1 MNPTDTNDNG
11 NAKASTGTKTMA
23 GMKAVNDTEVLHDAK
38 VADSQNDKA
47 GSDENETAVATVSS
61 PLPKS
66 KPKLRD
72 YLRIWDNDH
81 WFWPY
86 LKENKRTLTLIF
98 FLGSMTFI
106 CAAALM
112 FTAGYLINRSA
123 RMPYNILMV
132 YVPIVL
138 TRAFGIG
145 RPVFKY
151 VEQLKSH
158 DWVLHVISKLRV
170 QLYRTLSKD
179 AAFLNEHERTGSVL
193 SLLADDLD
201 HLENFYL
208 RTIFPTVVA
217 YILWIVVTIVMGV
230 FSWVSS
236 LLLFLMLALVLI
248 LIPLVSLS
256 FSTGHFALEK
266 QQQAQEYTK
275 VTESYL
281 GLSDWVITHKDKEF
295 VSIGADEYR
304 SIQESKDQQ
313 KTFERWR
320 NFAIQLIFGVIA
332 IGLMV
337 GAGIT
342 MTGSKSIADWSASIV
357 LAVFPLVDCFINVA
371 QATAEIPLY
380 SDSLEHLNDLTNRVE
395 ARQQEPVTQQKLNG
409 PVDTIDFD
417 HVTFAYGPGQPTL
430 LDDFTLHIK
439 AGQKVALLGPSGEG
453 KTTILQ
459 LLLGDLTP
467 QKGSIAINGIPVAAL
482 QDERARIFGY
492 LNQQAFLFNST
503 IAENVRLGA
512 PDATDEDVWAA
523 LKAVQLDETV
533 NALPYGI
540 DTSVDE
546 AGQRFSGG
554 QRQRIALARIVLKDT
569 PVILLDEPTIGLDP
583 ITERE
588 LMSMI
593 FSAAGNR
600 TMLWVTHHLQ
610 GLEESDKVIF
620 LDNGKIAM
628 QGAPTELYRTNER
641 FRELYRLDI
650 GELEAAR

>member
-1 MNPTDTNDNG
+1 MNGFGGATMNDSSETRVSISSDPVDDN
-11 NAKASTGTKTMA
+11 KTG
-23 GMKAVNDTEVLHDAK
+23 
-38 VADSQNDKA
+38 
-47 GSDENETAVATVSS
+47 
-61 PLPKS
+61 
-66 KPKLRD
+66 LRN
-72 YLRIWDNDH
+72 YLRLWDDDH

-86 LKENKRTLTLIF
+86 LKENKRRLAMIF
-98 FLGSMTFI
+98 FLGAMTFV

-112 FTAGYLINRSA
+112 FTSGYLIDRSA
-123 RMPYNILMV
+123 RMPYNLLMV

-151 VEQLKSH
+151 IERLKSH

-217 YILWIVVTIVMGV
+217 YILWVVVTIAMGV

-236 LLLFLMLALVLI
+236 FLLFIMLAFVLI
-248 LIPLVSLS
+248 LVPLVSLR
-256 FSTGHFALEK
+256 FSTAHFALEK
-266 QQQAQEYTK
+266 RLQAREYTK

-281 GLSDWVITHKDKEF
+281 GLSDWVITHRDNDF
-295 VSIGADEYR
+295 TAIGADEYHR
-304 SIQESKDQQ
+304 IQESRDQQ

-320 NFAIQLIFGVIA
+320 NFAIQMVFGIIA
-332 IGLMV
+332 VGLMI
-337 GAGIT
+337 GAGFA
-342 MTGSKSIADWSASIV
+342 MTGSKSVADWSASIV
-357 LAVFPLVDCFINVA
+357 LAVFPLVDCFITVA

-380 SDSLEHLNDLTNRVE
+380 SDSITHLNELTNRVE
-395 ARQQEPVTQQKLNG
+395 SRQMTPVTQQKLNG
-409 PVDTIDFD
+409 PIETIDFD
-417 HVTFAYGPGQPTL
+417 HVTFAYGPGQPKL
-430 LDDFTLHIK
+430 LDDFSLHIE
-439 AGQKVALLGPSGEG
+439 AGQKIALLGPSGEG

-459 LLLGDLTP
+459 LLLGDLAP
-467 QKGSIAINGIPVAAL
+467 QTGSITVNGIPVMAL
-482 QDERARIFGY
+482 QAERARLFGY

-503 IAENVRLGA
+503 VSENVRLGA
-512 PDATDEDVWAA
+512 PDASDDDVWAA
-523 LKAVQLDETV
+523 LKAVHLDEV
-533 NALPYGI
+533 VRALPDGI

-546 AGQRFSGG
+546 AGHRFSGG

-583 ITERE
+583 ITERG

-593 FSAAGNR
+593 FAASRGR
-600 TMLWVTHHLQ
+600 TMVWVTHHLQ
-610 GLEESDKVIF
+610 GLEQADRVVF
-620 LDNGKIAM
+620 LDNGSIAM
-628 QGAPTELYRTNER
+628 QGAPAELYRTNAR
-641 FRELYRLDI
+641 FRELYRLDVGDI
-650 GELEAAR
+650 AGGVESEE

>member
-1 MNPTDTNDNG
+1 MN
-11 NAKASTGTKTMA
+11 
-23 GMKAVNDTEVLHDAK
+23 
-38 VADSQNDKA
+38 DS
-47 GSDENETAVATVSS
+47 NETFFSMSS
-61 PLPKS
+61 YPVRDKKTS
-66 KPKLRD
+66 LRD
-72 YLRIWDNDH
+72 YLRLWDGDH

-86 LKENKRTLTLIF
+86 LKENKRRLAMIF
-98 FLGSMTFI
+98 FLGAMTFV

-112 FTAGYLINRSA
+112 FTSGYLINRSA

-151 VEQLKSH
+151 IERLKSH

-217 YILWIVVTIVMGV
+217 YILWLIVTISMGV
-230 FSWVSS
+230 FSWISS
-236 LLLFLMLALVLI
+236 LLMFIMLALVLI
-248 LIPLVSLS
+248 LVPLASLR
-256 FSTGHFALEK
+256 FSTAHFVLEK
-266 QQQAQEYTK
+266 RLQAREYTK

-281 GLSDWVITHKDKEF
+281 GLSDWVITHKDKDF
-295 VSIGADEYR
+295 TAIGADEYR
-304 SIQESKDQQ
+304 RTQESKDRQ
-313 KTFERWR
+313 KSFERWR
-320 NFAIQLIFGVIA
+320 NFGIQMVFGIIA
-332 IGLMV
+332 IGLMI
-337 GAGIT
+337 GAGLT
-342 MTGSKSIADWSASIV
+342 MTESKSVADWSASVV
-357 LAVFPLVDCFINVA
+357 LAVFPLVDCFITVA

-380 SDSLEHLNDLTNRVE
+380 SDSITHLNDLTNRVE
-395 ARQQEPVTQQKLNG
+395 SRQMAPVPQQKLNG
-409 PVDTIDFD
+409 CIETIDFD
-417 HVTFAYGPGQPTL
+417 HVTFAYGAGQAKL
-430 LDDFTLHIK
+430 LDDFSLHIE

-459 LLLGDLTP
+459 LLLGDLVP
-467 QKGSIAINGIPVAAL
+467 QSGSITVNGIPVAAL
-482 QDERARIFGY
+482 QDERAQLFGY

-512 PDATDEDVWAA
+512 TDASDDDVWAA
-523 LKAVQLDETV
+523 LKAVQLDEV
-533 NALPYGI
+533 VQALPDGI

-546 AGQRFSGG
+546 SGNRFSGG
-554 QRQRIALARIVLKDT
+554 QRQRMALARIVLKNT

-583 ITERE
+583 ITEHD

-593 FSAAGNR
+593 FDASKGR
-600 TMLWVTHHLQ
+600 TMVWVTHHLQ
-610 GLEESDKVIF
+610 GLEQADRVVF
-620 LDNGKIAM
+620 LDNGSIAM
-628 QGAPTELYRTNER
+628 QGSPAQLYRTSAR
-641 FRELYRLDI
+641 FRELYRLDV
-650 GELEAAR
+650 GDLAGAAGDEG

>member
-1 MNPTDTNDNG
+1 MNDEQ
-11 NAKASTGTKTMA
+11 AKGTPVK
-23 GMKAVNDTEVLHDAK
+23 G
-38 VADSQNDKA
+38 
-47 GSDENETAVATVSS
+47 GR
-61 PLPKS
+61 
-66 KPKLRD
+66 LRD
-72 YLRIWDNDH
+72 YLKIWDHDH

-86 LKENKRTLTLIF
+86 LRENKRKLAFIF
-98 FLGSMTFI
+98 FLGSMTFV

-217 YILWIVVTIVMGV
+217 YVLWIVVTIAMGV
-230 FSWVSS
+230 FSWSGA
-236 LLLFLMLALVLI
+236 LLLFVMLALVLI
-248 LIPLVSLS
+248 LIPLISLS
-256 FSTGHFALEK
+256 FSTDHYALEK
-266 QQQAQEYTK
+266 QRQQAEYTK

-281 GLSDWVITHKDKEF
+281 GLSDWVITHKGDAF
-295 VSIGADEYR
+295 TSIGADEYR
-304 SIQESKDQQ
+304 EIQRSKAQQ
-313 KTFERWR
+313 KSFERWR
-320 NFAIQLIFGVIA
+320 NFAIQVVFGIIA

-337 GAGIT
+337 GAGMT
-342 MTGSKSIADWSASIV
+342 MTGTKSMANWSASIV

-371 QATAEIPLY
+371 QAAAEIPLY
-380 SDSLEHLNDLTNRVE
+380 SDSLKHLNDLTSRVE
-395 ARQQEPVTQQKLNG
+395 SRQAEPAKQMKLEG
-409 PVDTIDFD
+409 PIESVDFD
-417 HVTFAYGPGQPTL
+417 HVTFAYGPGQPVL
-430 LDDFTLHIK
+430 LDDFTLHVA
-439 AGQKVALLGPSGEG
+439 AGEKIALLGPSGEG

-459 LLLGDLTP
+459 LLLGDLQP
-467 QKGSIAINGIPVAAL
+467 QSGEIRINGVPVAQL
-482 QDERARIFGY
+482 QDERPRIFGY
-492 LNQQAFLFNST
+492 LNQEAFLFNST

-512 PDATDEDVWAA
+512 PDATDEEVWAA
-523 LKAVQLDETV
+523 LKAVSLDETV
-533 NALPYGI
+533 RALPDGL
-540 DTSVDE
+540 DTVVDE

-554 QRQRIALARIVLKDT
+554 QRQRIALARVVLKDT

-583 ITERE
+583 ITERD
-588 LMSMI
+588 LMRMI
-593 FSAAGNR
+593 FSAVGDR
-600 TMLWVTHHLQ
+600 TLLWVTHHLQ
-610 GLEESDKVIF
+610 GVEDATQVIF
-620 LDNGKIAM
+620 LEDGRIAM
-628 QGAPTELYRTNER
+628 HGAPAELYRDNDR
-641 FRELYRLDI
+641 FRTLYKLDV
-650 GELEAAR
+650 GDLEALKAV

>member
-1 MNPTDTNDNG
+1 MNLADTNDSGNG
-11 NAKASTGTKTMA
+11 NETVST
-23 GMKAVNDTEVLHDAK
+23 NEK
-38 VADSQNDKA
+38 VANAMSGKA
-47 GSDENETAVATVSS
+47 ENAMNQTTLASSATAGKNETDSAAASS
-61 PLPKS
+61 PSTENKS
-66 KPKLRD
+66 KLRD
-72 YLRIWDNDH
+72 YLKIWDNDH

-86 LKENKRTLTLIF
+86 LKENKGTLALIF

-217 YILWIVVTIVMGV
+217 YILWIVVTIAMGV

-266 QQQAQEYTK
+266 RQQAQEYTK

-281 GLSDWVITHKDKEF
+281 GLSDWVITHKDKDF

-395 ARQQEPVTQQKLNG
+395 ARQQKPVTQQTLNG
-409 PVDTIDFD
+409 PVNTIDFD

-467 QKGSIAINGIPVAAL
+467 QKGTITINGIPVAAL
-482 QDERARIFGY
+482 QNERARIFGY

-533 NALPYGI
+533 NALPNGI

-593 FSAAGNR
+593 FSAAGDR

-610 GLEESDKVIF
+610 GLEQSDKVIF

-628 QGAPTELYRTNER
+628 QGAPTDLYRTNER
-641 FRELYRLDI
+641 FRELYRLDV

>member
-1 MNPTDTNDNG
+1 MNGFGGATMNDSSETRVSISSDPVG
-11 NAKASTGTKTMA
+11 NNKTG
-23 GMKAVNDTEVLHDAK
+23 
-38 VADSQNDKA
+38 
-47 GSDENETAVATVSS
+47 
-61 PLPKS
+61 
-66 KPKLRD
+66 LRD
-72 YLRIWDNDH
+72 YLRLWDDDH

-86 LKENKRTLTLIF
+86 LKENKRKLAMIF
-98 FLGSMTFI
+98 FLGAMTFV

-112 FTAGYLINRSA
+112 FTSGYLINRSA

-151 VEQLKSH
+151 IERLKSH

-217 YILWIVVTIVMGV
+217 YILWVVVTIAMGV

-236 LLLFLMLALVLI
+236 LLLFIMLALVLI
-248 LIPLVSLS
+248 LVPLVSLR
-256 FSTGHFALEK
+256 FSTAHFALEK
-266 QQQAQEYTK
+266 RLQASEYTE

-281 GLSDWVITHKDKEF
+281 GLSDWVITHRDKDF
-295 VSIGADEYR
+295 TAIGANEYHR
-304 SIQESKDQQ
+304 IQESKDQQ

-320 NFAIQLIFGVIA
+320 NFAIQMVFGIIA

-337 GAGIT
+337 GAGFT
-342 MTGSKSIADWSASIV
+342 MTGSKSVADWSASIV
-357 LAVFPLVDCFINVA
+357 LAVFPLVDCFITVA

-380 SDSLEHLNDLTNRVE
+380 SDSITHLNELTNRVE
-395 ARQQEPVTQQKLNG
+395 SRQTTPVTQQKLNG
-409 PVDTIDFD
+409 PIETIDFD
-417 HVTFAYGPGQPTL
+417 HVTFAYGPGQPKL
-430 LDDFTLHIK
+430 LDDFSLHIE
-439 AGQKVALLGPSGEG
+439 AGQKIALLGPSGEG

-459 LLLGDLTP
+459 LLLGDLVP
-467 QKGSIAINGIPVAAL
+467 QTGSITVNGIPVMAL
-482 QDERARIFGY
+482 QDERARLFGY

-503 IAENVRLGA
+503 VSENVRLGA
-512 PDATDEDVWAA
+512 PDASDDDVWAA
-523 LKAVQLDETV
+523 LKAVHLDEV
-533 NALPYGI
+533 IRALPDGI

-546 AGQRFSGG
+546 SGHRFSGG

-583 ITERE
+583 ITERD

-593 FSAAGNR
+593 FDASQGR
-600 TMLWVTHHLQ
+600 TMVWVTHHLQ
-610 GLEESDKVIF
+610 GLEQADRVVF
-620 LDNGKIAM
+620 LDNGNIAM
-628 QGAPTELYRTNER
+628 QGDPAELYRTNAR
-641 FRELYRLDI
+641 FRELYRLDVGDI
-650 GELEAAR
+650 AGGAESEG

>member
-1 MNPTDTNDNG
+1 MNPSKSGSKNG
-11 NAKASTGTKTMA
+11 NEMNNIDASTAAMHPAATATAAQGGKT
-23 GMKAVNDTEVLHDAK
+23 T
-38 VADSQNDKA
+38 
-47 GSDENETAVATVSS
+47 
-61 PLPKS
+61 
-66 KPKLRD
+66 LRD
-72 YLRIWDNDH
+72 YLKIWDNDH

-86 LKENKRTLTLIF
+86 LRENKRKLALIF
-98 FLGSMTFI
+98 FLGSMTFV

-123 RMPYNILMV
+123 RMPYNILLV

-217 YILWIVVTIVMGV
+217 YILWIIVTIAMGV

-281 GLSDWVITHKDKEF
+281 GLSDWVITHKDKDF
-295 VSIGADEYR
+295 VSIGAEEYR
-304 SIQESKDQQ
+304 RIQESKDQQ

-320 NFAIQLIFGVIA
+320 NFAIQVVFGIIA

-337 GAGIT
+337 GAAMT
-342 MTGSKSIADWSASIV
+342 MTGSKSVADWSASIV

-371 QATAEIPLY
+371 QAAAEVPLY
-380 SDSLEHLNDLTNRVE
+380 SDSLEHLNDLTDRVE
-395 ARQQEPVTQQKLNG
+395 SRQAEPVEQRKLSG
-409 PVDTIDFD
+409 PIEAIDFD

-439 AGQKVALLGPSGEG
+439 AGEKVALLGPSGEG

-459 LLLGDLTP
+459 LLLGDLVP
-467 QKGSIAINGIPVAAL
+467 QQGSITINGIPVAAL

-503 IAENVRLGA
+503 IAQNVRLGA

-533 NALPYGI
+533 AALPDGI
-540 DTSVDE
+540 GTSVNE

-583 ITERE
+583 VTERE

-593 FSAAGNR
+593 FSAAGER

-610 GLEESDKVIF
+610 GLEQSDKVIF

-641 FRELYRLDI
+641 FRELYRMDV
-650 GELEAAR
+650 GELETVR

>member
-1 MNPTDTNDNG
+1 MTPSGNDRNGEDGLNGKAMNG
-11 NAKASTGTKTMA
+11 TGTGEAQVPQAATP
-23 GMKAVNDTEVLHDAK
+23 HDGGK
-38 VADSQNDKA
+38 VR
-47 GSDENETAVATVSS
+47 
-61 PLPKS
+61 
-66 KPKLRD
+66 LRD
-72 YLRIWDNDH
+72 YLKVWEHDH

-86 LKENKRTLTLIF
+86 LKENRRKLVLIF
-98 FLGSMTFI
+98 FLGLMTFV

-123 RMPYNILMV
+123 RMPYNILLV

-217 YILWIVVTIVMGV
+217 YVLWVVVTIAMGV
-230 FSWVSS
+230 FSWTGA
-236 LLLFLMLALVLI
+236 LLLFVMLALVLV

-281 GLSDWVITHKDKEF
+281 GLSDWVITHKGDEF
-295 VSIGADEYR
+295 ASIGANEYR
-304 SIQESKDQQ
+304 RIQRSQDEQ
-313 KTFERWR
+313 KAFERWR
-320 NFAIQLIFGVIA
+320 NFAIQVVFGVIA
-332 IGLMV
+332 VGLMV
-337 GAGIT
+337 GAAMT
-342 MTGSKSIADWSASIV
+342 MTGSKSMADWSASIV

-371 QATAEIPLY
+371 QAAAEVPLY
-380 SDSLEHLNDLTNRVE
+380 SDSLKHLNDLTERVE
-395 ARQQEPVTQQKLNG
+395 SRQGEPVAQQSLDG
-409 PVDTIDFD
+409 PIESIDFD

-430 LDDFTLHIK
+430 LDDFTLHIG
-439 AGQKVALLGPSGEG
+439 AGRKVALLGPSGEG

-459 LLLGDLTP
+459 LLLGDLEP
-467 QKGSIAINGIPVAAL
+467 QSGSITINGIPVAAL

-492 LNQQAFLFNST
+492 LNQQAFLFNTT
-503 IAENVRLGA
+503 IAQNVRLGA
-512 PDATDEDVWAA
+512 PDASDEDVWAA
-523 LKAVQLDETV
+523 LKAVRLDETV
-533 NALPYGI
+533 RALADGI

-546 AGQRFSGG
+546 SGQRFSGG

-583 ITERE
+583 ITERD
-588 LMSMI
+588 LMAMI
-593 FSAAGNR
+593 FDAAGDR
-600 TMLWVTHHLQ
+600 SMLWVTHHLQ
-610 GLEESDKVIF
+610 GLEQADEVVF
-620 LDNGKIAM
+620 LEDGRIAM
-628 QGAPTELYRTNER
+628 QGAPAELYRTNTR
-641 FRELYRLDI
+641 FRELYKLDV
-650 GELEAAR
+650 GDLEAVGKGA